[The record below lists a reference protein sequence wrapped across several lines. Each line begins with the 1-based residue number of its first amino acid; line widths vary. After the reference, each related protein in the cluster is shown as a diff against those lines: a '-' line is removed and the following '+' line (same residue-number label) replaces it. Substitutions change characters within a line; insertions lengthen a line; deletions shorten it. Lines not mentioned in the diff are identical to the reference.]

1 VDSTIGLAVTRA
13 PEAETMTSYERVRR
27 AIEFACPDRVPLF
40 FDRLGH
46 SDIAGS
52 GYRTLAP
59 ISQQEA
65 REKHLT
71 EWVDEWG
78 AIWNLNPGASHF
90 VDIGY
95 IARASLADYSL
106 LGKYPFPDPD
116 DPRRYENIESTL
128 QRHTDKYIQSC
139 WFTLF
144 EQAWQIRGGMGNL
157 FIDMYD
163 NPHQLTELLTIISQF
178 AVRVIT
184 NLHDFAGR
192 IHGIWIGDDWGTQ
205 SSTFVSIGQFRRF
218 FKPHYKKIIDA
229 AHRGGMHVW
238 LHSDGKINGFIEEFI
253 DIGLDVINL
262 EQPLLVGIDDISA
275 RYQGRIAFCPIIDIQ
290 KTLITGSQ
298 AEIEAQAKELIQ
310 KWGTPQGGIIGYG
323 YEPYEALGIDEERA
337 RFALNA
343 WRKYG
348 SYDASAAR

>member
-1 VDSTIGLAVTRA
+1 MGTI
-13 PEAETMTSYERVRR
+13 MMSSHERVRR
-27 AIEFACPDRVPLF
+27 AIEFAYPDRVPLF
-40 FDRLGH
+40 FERLGH

-52 GYRTLAP
+52 GYKTLAA
-59 ISQQEA
+59 ISQREA
-65 REKHLT
+65 RDKGLT

-78 AIWNLNPGASHF
+78 AIWNLNPEASHF

-95 IARASLADYSL
+95 IATASLQDYSL
-106 LGKYPFPDPD
+106 LAEYPFPDPD
-116 DPRRYENIESTL
+116 DHRRYENIEFTL
-128 QRHTDKYIQSC
+128 RRQTGKYIQSS

-144 EQAWQIRGGMGNL
+144 EQAWQLRGGVSNL
-157 FIDMYD
+157 FLDMYD
-163 NPHQLTELLTIISQF
+163 NPYQLAELLTVISDF
-178 AVRVIT
+178 AIRVIT

-192 IHGIWIGDDWGTQ
+192 IHGIWLGDDWGTQ
-205 SSTFVSIGQFRRF
+205 SSTFLSIDQFRRF

-238 LHSDGKINGFIEEFI
+238 LHSDGKINDLIEEFI

-262 EQPLLVGIDDISA
+262 EQPLLVGIDDISD

-298 AEIEAQAKELIQ
+298 AEIEAQAKDLIQ
-310 KWGTPQGGIIGYG
+310 KWGMLQGGIIGYG

-343 WRKYG
+343 WRKHG
-348 SYDASAAR
+348 KYDD